1 MKACKCSLVSET
13 VVWGLDVLVEARVA
27 EMCLILVRDRWN
39 HLSGVWKREREA
51 REQEGRGRGCMDLTG
66 YGTYRHPD
74 CALLSSFLEV
84 RTKEKRGN
92 RKKGPG
98 SECRDGPPDF
108 AAAGRGCLDS
118 KGWGKSGGAVDS
130 RLGFPATA
138 AGLSQNSLSLF
149 EGPCIAT
156 FSGMHLE
163 YVS

>member
-1 MKACKCSLVSET
+1 MFEIFACSWKACEM
-13 VVWGLDVLVEARVA
+13 A
-27 EMCLILVRDRWN
+27 MCLILVRDRWN
-39 HLSGVWKREREA
+39 HLSGVWKRERE
-51 REQEGRGRGCMDLTG
+51 RRRNKRGGGGGVWTLTG

-98 SECRDGPPDF
+98 SECRDGPPDS

-138 AGLSQNSLSLF
+138 AGLSQNSLSVF